1 MFVLTAKISKP
12 KIIAVGVLLLAI
24 IILIVMLATGGNE
37 SVSAPMGAS
46 NDDRLAY
53 LATYGWS
60 VDATPKETQKVRIP
74 SGADNRV
81 FARYNELQKSQGFDL
96 SKYAG
101 QEVMRYVYEILNYP
115 DASSPIYATVLVCDG
130 HIIGGD
136 VTNSAADGVIH
147 GFKKPVKSTNE
158 AATEPSQTHTQPS
171 QDSTEPTESTE
182 ATQ

>member
-12 KIIAVGVLLLAI
+12 KIIAVGVLLLAVI
-24 IILIVMLATGGNE
+24 LLIVMLATGGNE
-37 SVSAPMGAS
+37 SVSDPIGAS
-46 NDDRLAY
+46 NDDRVAY

-60 VDATPKETQKVRIP
+60 VDATPTETQKVRIP
-74 SGADNRV
+74 DSADNRV

-115 DASSPIYATVLVCDG
+115 EASAPIYATVLVYDG

-136 VTNSAADGVIH
+136 VTNSASDGVIH
-147 GFKKPVKSTNE
+147 GFKKPTKSNPETTVE
-158 AATEPSQTHTQPS
+158 SSQETTQPS
-171 QDSTEPTESTE
+171 QDSSGSTEPTEPTE
-182 ATQ
+182 